1 MDVGTWLRALGLSQ
15 YARAF
20 AENDID
26 SEALGE
32 LTADD
37 LKELGVASLGHRKK
51 LLAAISHAPASGVQ
65 PVPPQPP
72 PSVPPGELRQVTV
85 LFADLSGFTKLSNER
100 DPEEIHDILA
110 RFFEAVDGV
119 IERYGGTIDKHIGD
133 NVMAV
138 FGAPVAHGNDPERVV
153 RAACDIHEAMG
164 KLGDQLEP
172 PLQAHIGIASGQVMA
187 SGTGSARHQEYTV
200 TGESVNLASRLDDI
214 AEPEE
219 TLISEAIYRAV
230 ADLVEVEEAGEVTV
244 AALAKPVPAWRLRA
258 LKGGKSTETRGLFV
272 GRQAELGQFTGV
284 IEACRETGSGK
295 AIYIRGEAG
304 IGKTRLVMEFQSLAK
319 DRGFAVHTGLVLDFG
334 VGKGQHAIGALTRGF
349 LGIPQDSGKAIR
361 RAHAD
366 KGLADGLV
374 SPDQLAYLNDLLDL
388 PQPTE
393 LRSIYDAMDPAT
405 RNRGKQATVAGLLNG
420 IAGRQPVLVAVEN
433 VHWAS
438 ALILD
443 HLAAM
448 TSAVT
453 ECRAVLVVTSRVEGD
468 PLDQA
473 WRSRT
478 RGSGLMTIDLAPL
491 REDEA
496 MALAGAFID
505 ATTHFAFRCI
515 ERAEGNPLFL
525 EQLLRSAEERKD
537 EDVPASIQS
546 LVLARVDRLPP
557 GDKKAL
563 QAAAV
568 IGQRF
573 SLDPLKQLLDEPD
586 YRCTGL
592 IEHYLVR
599 PEGEDYLFAHAM
611 IQEAVYSSL
620 LKPQKSQLH
629 RSAAEW
635 FADSE
640 PTLRGE
646 HLDRAED
653 SAAPQA
659 YLEAAKKEASAY
671 RYAGARDLLERGL
684 DLAGDRADRYALT
697 SFQADLLRK
706 LGDPKDSITAFRRAL
721 EFTDSEVGKC
731 QAWIGVAAGVR
742 LLGGYDEGIDALGQA
757 ETVARSHELNLELS
771 QIHFYRGCLLF
782 ASANIDDCLEE
793 HARAL
798 EHAGR
803 VGDPEWE
810 ARALS
815 GLGDAH
821 YAHGRMS
828 SALDHYRRCHT
839 LSLEHGLGRIEVANR
854 YMLGVTRRYLNE
866 FHAALDDLFA
876 AIDMAVKVGN
886 RRAEMYA
893 RMLAGEF
900 LIDRR
905 EPAQAKAQLA
915 EAREIA
921 ETVGN
926 QRFKAYVMNQQA
938 RCLLQEDRRVE
949 AEKTLAEAIA
959 ISRQTG
965 VTFIG
970 PRLLGTTAIALSDPS
985 IREKVLAEGEEI
997 VHTGCNAHNNL
1008 WFYRDAMEA
1017 TLSVG
1022 DWDGVERYA
1031 AVLEDYTRPEPLTLV
1046 GFLHRQGSRARRPRQ
1061 RQARRRDDAGASAA
1075 ARRS

>member
-100 DPEEIHDILA
+100 DPEEIHDLLA

-138 FGAPVAHGNDPERVV
+138 FGAPVAHGNDPERAV

-219 TLISEAIYRAV
+219 TLISEAVYRAV

-244 AALAKPVPAWRLRA
+244 AALAKPVPPWRLRA

-505 ATTHFAFRCI
+505 ATFHIPESPSPASQLTARFVNVPVAHMMENLTVELHFSENIPGLSYLTMKDHAFETTSGEIGGARRI
-515 ERAEGNPLFL
+515 EKGKNQKWLITVSP
-525 EQLLRSAEERKD
+525 QGP
-537 EDVPASIQS
+537 EDVSI
-546 LVLARVDRLPP
+546 
-557 GDKKAL
+557 
-563 QAAAV
+563 
-568 IGQRF
+568 
-573 SLDPLKQLLDEPD
+573 
-586 YRCTGL
+586 
-592 IEHYLVR
+592 
-599 PEGEDYLFAHAM
+599 
-611 IQEAVYSSL
+611 
-620 LKPQKSQLH
+620 
-629 RSAAEW
+629 
-635 FADSE
+635 
-640 PTLRGE
+640 TLRPSPDCQSE
-646 HLDRAED
+646 HAIC
-653 SAAPQA
+653 SASDES
-659 YLEAAKKEASAY
+659 LASAVQTTV
-671 RYAGARDLLERGL
+671 RG
-684 DLAGDRADRYALT
+684 
-697 SFQADLLRK
+697 
-706 LGDPKDSITAFRRAL
+706 P
-721 EFTDSEVGKC
+721 
-731 QAWIGVAAGVR
+731 
-742 LLGGYDEGIDALGQA
+742 
-757 ETVARSHELNLELS
+757 
-771 QIHFYRGCLLF
+771 
-782 ASANIDDCLEE
+782 
-793 HARAL
+793 
-798 EHAGR
+798 
-803 VGDPEWE
+803 
-810 ARALS
+810 
-815 GLGDAH
+815 
-821 YAHGRMS
+821 
-828 SALDHYRRCHT
+828 
-839 LSLEHGLGRIEVANR
+839 
-854 YMLGVTRRYLNE
+854 
-866 FHAALDDLFA
+866 
-876 AIDMAVKVGN
+876 
-886 RRAEMYA
+886 
-893 RMLAGEF
+893 
-900 LIDRR
+900 
-905 EPAQAKAQLA
+905 
-915 EAREIA
+915 
-921 ETVGN
+921 
-926 QRFKAYVMNQQA
+926 
-938 RCLLQEDRRVE
+938 
-949 AEKTLAEAIA
+949 
-959 ISRQTG
+959 
-965 VTFIG
+965 
-970 PRLLGTTAIALSDPS
+970 
-985 IREKVLAEGEEI
+985 
-997 VHTGCNAHNNL
+997 
-1008 WFYRDAMEA
+1008 A
-1017 TLSVG
+1017 TLSVASARAHESDDETIDFVVSLDRNALKTITVDYATRDGSAKAGEDYTATSGTLTFTVGQRSKTVQVPLLDDAKDEGEETFEFILSNASGALVGNTTATGTIENDDPLQRAWLARFGRTVGSQAVDAIGERVTG
-1022 DWDGVERYA
+1022 DAPTHVTIAGQSLGAAPDGDALAEIEANARAEAMAQWLRGEKEEDERTRALTGRELLLGSAFSLSAGGERGAPRRGAWGRFATGRFDGQEDGVTLSGEVTSAFLGADVGSGRWLRRRKIILDMDSSVSPTYGDQEGTAYNGHFGCTCYHPLFLFNQFGDLERCRLRPGNVHSADGWRDVLEPVVERYKA
-1031 AVLEDYTRPEPLTLV
+1031 TKVRLYLTPWRPENSSTYRLQVLWADLVVDALVGALEHTPKRFDAVGVSHPVNVLTNAVLDGFVLERHALV
-1046 GFLHRQGSRARRPRQ
+1046 GGCVVCVDGCAPGSVVGDEFL
-1061 RQARRRDDAGASAA
+1061 
-1075 ARRS
+1075 